1 MQTGEDF
8 MDASELLRQGKL
20 NEALAALQNQIRS
33 DPSNAKLRVFLF
45 QLLCVMGQW
54 DRALTQLSTAAGID
68 AKSLL
73 MKEVCQQLVQCEA
86 LRKEIFAGKK
96 LPLVFGQPQEWVG
109 WMIQANQH
117 SAQGHY
123 REAQELR
130 DRALESAPAVAGH
143 INSAAFEW
151 VADADPR
158 LGPILEAIIEGR
170 YFWIPLSN
178 INQIKIDKPVDL
190 RDVVWA
196 PANFVWAN
204 GGTAV
209 GFIPARYPGSDEF
222 NDDAVRLGRKT
233 EWVEQGGDFQIPVG
247 QRLFATNEA
256 EYPMLEVRALTL
268 GAPIMPK
275 TDRPEKEEEGVAHG

>member
-1 MQTGEDF
+1 
-8 MDASELLRQGKL
+8 
-20 NEALAALQNQIRS
+20 
-33 DPSNAKLRVFLF
+33 
-45 QLLCVMGQW
+45 
-54 DRALTQLSTAAGID
+54 
-68 AKSLL
+68 
-73 MKEVCQQLVQCEA
+73 MKEVCQQAVQCEA
-86 LRKEIFAGKK
+86 LRKEVFAGKK

-130 DRALESAPAVAGH
+130 EKALESAPAIAGH
-143 INSAAFEW
+143 INTSAFEW

-158 LGPILEAIIEGR
+158 MGPILEAMIQGR
-170 YFWIPLSN
+170 YFWIPLAN

-190 RDVVWA
+190 RDVIWA
-196 PANFVWAN
+196 PANFVWTN

-209 GFIPARYPGSDEF
+209 GFLFARYPGSDEVE
-222 NDDAVRLGRKT
+222 DAGVKLGRKT
-233 EWVEQGGDFQIPVG
+233 EWIERSADFATPVG

-268 GAPIMPK
+268 GKPIMPA
-275 TDRPEKEEEGVAHG
+275 TDREGATEEGAAGQGAVGEGAVHG

>member
-1 MQTGEDF
+1 

-54 DRALTQLSTAAGID
+54 ERALTQLSVAAEID
-68 AKSLL
+68 SKALL
-73 MKEVCQQLVQCEA
+73 MKEVCQQAVQCEA

-96 LPLVFGQPQEWVG
+96 LPLVFGEPQEWVG

-130 DRALESAPAVAGH
+130 DRALEAAPAVAGH
-143 INSAAFEW
+143 INTSAFDW

-158 LGPILEAIIEGR
+158 MGPILEAMIQGR

-196 PANFVWAN
+196 PANFVWTN
-204 GGTAV
+204 GGAAV
-209 GFIPARYPGSDEF
+209 GFIFARYPGSDEAE
-222 NDDAVRLGRKT
+222 DAAVKLGRKT
-233 EWVEQGGDFQIPVG
+233 DWVQKSGDFAIPVG
-247 QRLFATNEA
+247 QRLFATNEGD
-256 EYPMLEVRALTL
+256 YPILEVRALTL
-268 GAPIMPK
+268 GAPIAPK
-275 TDRPEKEEEGVAHG
+275 TDREDEGAVGEGAVHG

>member
-1 MQTGEDF
+1 

-20 NEALAALQNQIRS
+20 NEALAALQNQIRN

-54 DRALTQLSTAAGID
+54 DRALTQLNTAAGID
-68 AKSLL
+68 PKTLL
-73 MKEVCQQLVQCEA
+73 MKEVCQQIVQCEA

-96 LPLVFGQPQEWVG
+96 MPLVFGEPQEWVG
-109 WMIQANQH
+109 WMIQANQQ

-130 DRALESAPAVAGH
+130 DKALEAAPAIAGH
-143 INSAAFEW
+143 INATAFEW

-178 INQIKIDKPVDL
+178 INQIKIEKPVDL

-196 PANFVWAN
+196 PANFVWSN

-209 GFIPARYPGSDEF
+209 GFIPARYPGSDEVE
-222 NDDAVRLGRKT
+222 DSAIKLGRRT
-233 EWVEQGGDFQIPVG
+233 DWIDRGEDFQVPVG
-247 QRLFATNEA
+247 QRLFATNEG

-268 GAPIMPK
+268 GTPIMPK
-275 TDRPEKEEEGVAHG
+275 TDREGAVHG

>member
-1 MQTGEDF
+1 

-20 NEALAALQNQIRS
+20 KESLEALQNQIRN
-33 DPSNAKLRVFLF
+33 DPSNPKLRVFLF

-54 DRALTQLSTAAGID
+54 ERALTQLAVAAEVD
-68 AKSLL
+68 PKTLL
-73 MKEVCQQLVQCEA
+73 MKEVCEKAVQCEA

-96 LPLVFGQPQEWVG
+96 MPLVFGQPQEWVG
-109 WMIQANQH
+109 WMIQANQQ

-130 DRALESAPAVAGH
+130 DKALEAAPAVAGH
-143 INSAAFEW
+143 INASAFEW

-158 LGPILEAIIEGR
+158 LGPILEAMIEGR
-170 YFWIPLSN
+170 YFWIPLQN

-196 PANFVWAN
+196 PANFVWSN
-204 GGTAV
+204 GGAAV
-209 GFIPARYPGSDEF
+209 GFLFARYPGSDTYED
-222 NDDAVRLGRKT
+222 NLVKLGRKT
-233 EWVEQGGDFQIPVG
+233 EWIEQGGNFAVPVG

-268 GAPIMPK
+268 GAPIAPK
-275 TDRPEKEEEGVAHG
+275 ADRPEKEEEGVAHG

>member
-1 MQTGEDF
+1 
-8 MDASELLRQGKL
+8 MDASEVLRQGKL
-20 NEALAALQNQIRS
+20 NEALQALQNQIRN

-54 DRALTQLSTAAGID
+54 DRALTQLNTAAGID
-68 AKSLL
+68 PKALL
-73 MKEVCQQLVQCEA
+73 MKEVCQQIVQCEA
-86 LRKEIFAGKK
+86 LRKEIFAGNK

-130 DRALESAPAVAGH
+130 DRALEAAPAVAGH
-143 INSAAFEW
+143 INAAAFEW

-196 PANFVWAN
+196 QAKLVWLYGRSEGGRVGEECRCRWPADYEK
-204 GGTAV
+204 G
-209 GFIPARYPGSDEF
+209 
-222 NDDAVRLGRKT
+222 RLGGGGG
-233 EWVEQGGDFQIPVG
+233 WVEEERAFAGTVGD
-247 QRLFATNEA
+247 
-256 EYPMLEVRALTL
+256 
-268 GAPIMPK
+268 
-275 TDRPEKEEEGVAHG
+275 

>member
-1 MQTGEDF
+1 ME
-8 MDASELLRQGKL
+8 ANELLRQGKL
-20 NEALAALQNQIRS
+20 DEALAALQNQIRS
-33 DPSNAKLRVFLF
+33 DPSNSKLRVFLF
-45 QLLCVMGQW
+45 QLLCVQGNW
-54 DRALTQLSTAAGID
+54 ERALTQLNVAAGMD
-68 AKSLL
+68 SKTLL
-73 MKEVCQQLVQCEA
+73 MKEVCQQAIQCEA

-130 DRALESAPAVAGH
+130 NKALEAAPAIAGRL
-143 INSAAFEW
+143 NTSEFEW

-170 YFWIPLSN
+170 YFWIPFSN

-190 RDVVWA
+190 RDMIWA

-209 GFIPARYPGSDEF
+209 GFIPARYAGSEDY
-222 NDDAVRLGRKT
+222 DDGGVKLGRKT
-233 EWVEQGGDFQIPVG
+233 EWVEQGPDFTVPVG

-268 GAPIMPK
+268 GQPIMPSN
-275 TDRPEKEEEGVAHG
+275 DREAAEKEGVAHG

>member
-1 MQTGEDF
+1 

-20 NEALAALQNQIRS
+20 NEALGALQNQIRN

-54 DRALTQLSTAAGID
+54 ERALTQLSVAAEID
-68 AKSLL
+68 PKALL
-73 MKEVCQQLVQCEA
+73 MKEVCQQAVQCEA

-96 LPLVFGQPQEWVG
+96 LPLVFGEPQEWVG

-130 DRALESAPAVAGH
+130 DKALEAAPAVAGR
-143 INSAAFEW
+143 INDSAFEW

-158 LGPILEAIIEGR
+158 LGPILEAMIQGR
-170 YFWIPLSN
+170 YFWIPLQN

-196 PANFVWAN
+196 PANFVWTN
-204 GGTAV
+204 GGAAV
-209 GFIPARYPGSDEF
+209 GFIFARYPGSDEVE
-222 NDDAVRLGRKT
+222 DPGIKLGRKT
-233 EWVEQGGDFQIPVG
+233 DWIEQGKDFAVPVG

-256 EYPMLEVRALTL
+256 EYSMLEVRALTL
-268 GAPIMPK
+268 GQPIMPK
-275 TDRPEKEEEGVAHG
+275 ADRPEKEEEGVAHG